1 MKLQAQHIGFDNA
14 VAILNQG
21 IQAIDSGDSVMDMQD
36 VQKTDSAAVAV
47 VLEWMRRAQARNA
60 ELKVN
65 NAPESFQNLVKLYS
79 LSDLIK

>member
-1 MKLQAQHIGFDNA
+1 
-14 VAILNQG
+14 
-21 IQAIDSGDSVMDMQD
+21 MDMQD

-60 ELKVN
+60 ELQLI

>member
-1 MKLQAQHIGFDNA
+1 MKFQSQHFGFDNA
-14 VAILNQG
+14 VSILKQVL
-21 IQAIDSGDSVMDMQD
+21 QANDSAYSVMGMQD

-60 ELKVN
+60 ELKVI

>member
-36 VQKTDSAAVAV
+36 VQKTDSAAVGRRTGMDAKGSGKK
-47 VLEWMRRAQARNA
+47 RRA
-60 ELKVN
+60 EVI

>member
-47 VLEWMRRAQARNA
+47 VL
-60 ELKVN
+60 
-65 NAPESFQNLVKLYS
+65 APESFQNLVKLYS

>member
-36 VQKTDSAAVAV
+36 VRKTALRWPSCWNGFGG
-47 VLEWMRRAQARNA
+47 LRR
-60 ELKVN
+60 E
-65 NAPESFQNLVKLYS
+65 APS
-79 LSDLIK
+79 